1 MLDLL
6 VFAAILGLLIL
17 GHELGHFAAARWRR
31 VRVTEFGIGFP
42 PRLMTLFH
50 AGGTRFSLNAIPLGG
65 FVRPAGED
73 DPSVPGGL
81 AGSSAVTR
89 AFVLLAGPTANILI
103 GILAFTLAFKFAAPD
118 PERVLITEIAPDSP
132 AEAAG
137 LLPGDFVLAIDEI
150 KVNGIQELQQAT
162 AARLDMPVQ
171 LTLLREGQ
179 EIRVQL
185 TPRSQPPP
193 DEGPLGITVGH
204 PTRSSTWSESAGY
217 GMNSAVLQ
225 VQNLVYLPSRLLR
238 GDVAPEEAR
247 VSGLKGMYDM
257 FAWAGQIDRDAQRP
271 FLTLNLVGIISI
283 GLAVANLLPLPALDG
298 GRLAFVGFEAIFRR
312 RISPRHEGMAHAIG
326 FILLLI
332 LMVYVNLQ
340 DFTNPIILP
349 R

>member
-1 MLDLL
+1 MTDLL
-6 VFAAILGLLIL
+6 IFAGILGFLIL
-17 GHELGHFAAARWRR
+17 GHELGHFTAARWRR
-31 VRVTEFGIGFP
+31 VKVTEFGIGFP
-42 PRLMTLFH
+42 PRLLTLFH
-50 AGGTRFSLNAIPLGG
+50 AGGTRFSLNVIPLGG

-81 AGSSAVTR
+81 AGSSVATR
-89 AFVLLAGPTANILI
+89 ALVLLAGPAANLLI
-103 GILAFTLAFKFAAPD
+103 GILAFTLAFRFAAPD
-118 PERVLITEIAPDSP
+118 PERVLITEIAPGSP

-137 LLPGDFVLAIDEI
+137 LLPGDIVLAIDDFE
-150 KVNGIQELQQAT
+150 VNAIQELQQAT
-162 AARLDMPVQ
+162 AARLDTLVQ

-179 EIRVQL
+179 VIRLQL
-185 TPRSQPPP
+185 TPRSQHPPN
-193 DEGPLGITVGH
+193 EGPLGITVGH
-204 PTRSSTWSESAGY
+204 PTRSSTWTESAEY
-217 GMNSAVLQ
+217 GVNSTLLQ
-225 VQNLVYLPSRLLR
+225 VQNLAFLPSRLLR

-257 FAWAGQIDRDAQRP
+257 LAWAGQIDRDAQRP

-298 GRLAFVGFEAIFRR
+298 GRLAFVAFEAIFRR
-312 RISPRHEGMAHAIG
+312 RISPRYEGMAHAIG

-340 DFTNPIILP
+340 DFTNPIVLP